1 MESLED
7 ELCSL
12 ATVSF
17 FKFTPGHLEIIRP
30 STPIMPVVIIAEI
43 QIAWWSA
50 RRLGSLLDTKLF
62 GLPVIWCWAYLMNV
76 IPETYRAHWI

>member
-17 FKFTPGHLEIIRP
+17 FKLTPGHLEIIRP
-30 STPIMPVVIIAEI
+30 STPIMPVVNIAEI
-43 QIAWWSA
+43 QIA
-50 RRLGSLLDTKLF
+50 
-62 GLPVIWCWAYLMNV
+62 
-76 IPETYRAHWI
+76 